1 MALSTEE
8 VAHLHRQ
15 AKRRAERAAAEMS
28 FRDVSSEEYLKKLR
42 AKRRPGRRFEVQDIP
57 AAVEV
62 GEEPLPPSQ
71 PQFRRPMGP
80 ERQPTHTRT
89 HTRTQSAGA
98 ATSPGPQLRAAS
110 TPVGRKATLGGPIAR
125 NSSAMSHVPPSQRY
139 SSQHSSS
146 QPDLLMRAMQR
157 QSASTPGPTVSSK
170 TPRASSSSSSKPQPP
185 RPRSSLSIFY
195 SRKSVRRVAS
205 VASLPS
211 KAVDQDKGSTHHR
224 QAGHIRSKS
233 VHVTAVPSETP
244 ARPPGTLSKRGS
256 LRILKDTIRRV
267 ASSFELRSVRSENA
281 RLGGGDDDDGLKS
294 RSSRS
299 LLLRPSRKL
308 GSQSRLGTVG
318 EE

>member
-1 MALSTEE
+1 MALSPEE

-57 AAVEV
+57 AAVEI

-80 ERQPTHTRT
+80 ERQRT
-89 HTRTQSAGA
+89 HARTQSAGA
-98 ATSPGPQLRAAS
+98 ATTPGPQQRTAS

-125 NSSAMSHVPPSQRY
+125 NTSAMPHVPSQRY

-170 TPRASSSSSSKPQPP
+170 TPRASSKPQPP

-211 KAVDQDKGSTHHR
+211 KAVDQDKSSTHR

-233 VHVTAVPSETP
+233 VHVTAVPTETP
-244 ARPPGTLSKRGS
+244 ARPGTLSKRGS
-256 LRILKDTIRRV
+256 LRMLKDKIRRV
-267 ASSFELRSVRSENA
+267 ASSFELRSARSEDT
-281 RLGGGDDDDGLKS
+281 RLDGDDGLKS

-308 GSQSRLGTVG
+308 GSQPRLGTVG